1 MVKTSLEMTRE
12 KAFSR
17 PPFQNIE
24 ARTSLKTER
33 ADMDLQL
40 NTAKRNLMETTG
52 ELVAA
57 RNDANNNEQEAIGS
71 EAQITLLDKLSCSQ
85 PRKTLDEYKIILDKI
100 AHYKAIQTRYNES
113 RLHLI

>member
-1 MVKTSLEMTRE
+1 MVQTSLEMTRE
-12 KAFSR
+12 REFSR

-52 ELVAA
+52 ELVLQLEMMPTTT
-57 RNDANNNEQEAIGS
+57 N
-71 EAQITLLDKLSCSQ
+71 
-85 PRKTLDEYKIILDKI
+85 RKP
-100 AHYKAIQTRYNES
+100 
-113 RLHLI
+113 